1 LFLLEKKSNFFKR
14 ELIFSYVMY
23 MLSHSKYDVNS
34 EREIIHYNK
43 PINYTYILRCAHY
56 VTQLSN
62 KTIFI

>member
-1 LFLLEKKSNFFKR
+1 
-14 ELIFSYVMY
+14 MY